1 MTPQGPEFGELTAVL
16 MAKRP
21 EAGRVKTRIQDEG
34 RFDPQTTVGLA
45 WAMLRCMAERLAS
58 FPRLV
63 LAVTPD
69 GCGAEVAQRLEIAPV
84 MTVDQGPGDLGERL
98 DRAWRTIGS
107 GAPVAFF
114 GSDSPDVPDD
124 VLRHGIPSALAGC
137 ELAVGPTQ
145 DGGYWTLAARSYHPQ
160 VLQGIDW
167 GGPHVYDQTC
177 RRALEAG
184 LSLHT
189 LPVWPDVDRLNDVIA
204 LRSRLATL
212 EPAGDD
218 SPSSS
223 ALQRL
228 ARRLDDLCG
237 DPTPFDR
244 PP

>member
-1 MTPQGPEFGELTAVL
+1 
-16 MAKRP
+16 
-21 EAGRVKTRIQDEG
+21 
-34 RFDPQTTVGLA
+34 
-45 WAMLRCMAERLAS
+45 MLRCTAERLAS
-58 FPRLV
+58 AWPLV

-69 GCGAEVAQRLEIAPV
+69 GCGTEVAQQLEMGSVA
-84 MTVDQGPGDLGERL
+84 TVDQGPGDLGERL
-98 DRAWRTIGS
+98 GRVWRLADTD
-107 GAPVAFF
+107 APVAFF

-124 VLRHGIPSALAGC
+124 VLRRGIPSALADC
-137 ELAVGPTQ
+137 ELAVGPTE
-145 DGGYWTLAARSYHPQ
+145 DGGYWTLAARSYYPQ

-177 RRALEAG
+177 RRAAEAG

-189 LPVWPDVDRLNDVIA
+189 LPVWPDVDRFNDVTA
-204 LRSRLATL
+204 LRRRLAML

-228 ARRLDDLCG
+228 ARRIENLCG
-237 DPTPFDR
+237 DPKPAKR